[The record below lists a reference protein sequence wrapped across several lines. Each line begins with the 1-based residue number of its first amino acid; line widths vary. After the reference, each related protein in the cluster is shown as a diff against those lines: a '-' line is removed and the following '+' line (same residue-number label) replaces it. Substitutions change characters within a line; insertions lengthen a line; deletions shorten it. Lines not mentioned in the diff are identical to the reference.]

1 MDNREWLD
9 DLESLKQ
16 VAASNP
22 FIVPSGYFD
31 ELAQHITSRI
41 RLEEFKGSSGGFTI
55 PENYFEQLSS
65 NIQSR
70 VNIQAALNTDETGF
84 ITPENFFDEQAG
96 QIQSRI
102 AIEQYVNNEAETFNV
117 PENYF
122 EELNNNIQSRV
133 ALEEY
138 LNKQDEGFA
147 VPENYFDELSSNI
160 QSRIAVEELMNS
172 EAESFTVPENY
183 FDELSSNIQSRIA
196 VEELMNSETESF
208 TVPANYFEQL
218 SQNIL
223 NKTVNEAQAIEVE
236 ETDNVISFKQTVDKR
251 GVVRKMLASG
261 TFRYATAACFAV
273 LIGITVLLKG
283 NSVPDHNHSFLHE
296 QVSAVPVDEIKSYL
310 ELHSDASDTRT
321 LMDANQKSNSSNVDE
336 NLSDY
341 IDAN

>member
-1 MDNREWLD
+1 MKSDMDNREWLD
-9 DLESLKQ
+9 DFESLKQ
-16 VAASNP
+16 VGASNP
-22 FIVPSGYFD
+22 FIVPAGYFD

-41 RLEEFKGSSGGFTI
+41 RLEELKSSSEGFTI
-55 PENYFEQLSS
+55 PENYFEQLNS

-70 VNIQAALNTDETGF
+70 INIEAALGTEETGF
-84 ITPENFFDEQAG
+84 TTPENFFDEQAS

-102 AIEQYVNNEAETFNV
+102 AIEQYVNNEAESFNV

-133 ALEEY
+133 AIDEY
-138 LNKQDEGFA
+138 LNSQDEGFA
-147 VPENYFDELSSNI
+147 IPENYFDELGSNI
-160 QSRIAVEELMNS
+160 QSRIAVEELMNN
-172 EAESFTVPENY
+172 E
-183 FDELSSNIQSRIA
+183 DE
-196 VEELMNSETESF
+196 TF

-223 NKTVNEAQAIEVE
+223 NKTVNQVNEVEVE
-236 ETDNVISFKQTVDKR
+236 ETDNVINFKQAVDQR

-261 TFRYATAACFAV
+261 IFRYATAACFAV
-273 LIGITVLLKG
+273 LISITVLLK
-283 NSVPDHNHSFLHE
+283 SSSAPDHKHSFLHE

-321 LMDANQKSNSSNVDE
+321 LIDANQKRNSSNVDE

>member
-1 MDNREWLD
+1 MKSDMDNREWLD
-9 DLESLKQ
+9 DYKSLKQ
-16 VAASNP
+16 VSASNP
-22 FIVPSGYFD
+22 FLVPAGYFD

-41 RLEEFKGSSGGFTI
+41 RLEELKSSSEGFTI
-55 PENYFEQLSS
+55 PENYFEQLNS

-70 VNIQAALNTDETGF
+70 INIQAALGTEETGF
-84 ITPENFFDEQAG
+84 TTPENFFDEQAS

-102 AIEQYVNNEAETFNV
+102 AIEQYVNNDAESFSV

-122 EELNNNIQSRV
+122 EELDNNIQSRV
-133 ALEEY
+133 AIEEY
-138 LNKQDEGFA
+138 LDGQDEGFA
-147 VPENYFDELSSNI
+147 IPENYFDELSSNI
-160 QSRIAVEELMNS
+160 QSRIAVEELMNND
-172 EAESFTVPENY
+172 AET
-183 FDELSSNIQSRIA
+183 
-196 VEELMNSETESF
+196 F

-223 NKTVNEAQAIEVE
+223 NKTVNEVITVEVE
-236 ETDNVISFKQTVDKR
+236 ETDNVISFKQAVDKR
-251 GVVRKMLASG
+251 SIVRKMLASG

-296 QVSAVPVDEIKSYL
+296 QVSSVPVDEIKSYL

-321 LMDANQKSNSSNVDE
+321 LIDANQKSNSSNVDE

>member
-1 MDNREWLD
+1 MKSDMDNREWLD
-9 DLESLKQ
+9 DYKSLKQ
-16 VAASNP
+16 VGASNP
-22 FIVPSGYFD
+22 FLVPAGYFD

-41 RLEEFKGSSGGFTI
+41 RLEELKSSSEGFTI

-70 VNIQAALNTDETGF
+70 INIQAALGTEETGF
-84 ITPENFFDEQAG
+84 TTPENFFDEQAS

-102 AIEQYVNNEAETFNV
+102 AIEQYVNNDAESFSV

-122 EELNNNIQSRV
+122 GELDNNIQSRV
-133 ALEEY
+133 AIEEY
-138 LNKQDEGFA
+138 LDGQDEGFA

-160 QSRIAVEELMNS
+160 QSRIAVEELMNND
-172 EAESFTVPENY
+172 AETFT
-183 FDELSSNIQSRIA
+183 I
-196 VEELMNSETESF
+196 
-208 TVPANYFEQL
+208 PANYFEQL

-223 NKTVNEAQAIEVE
+223 NKTVNEVIGVEVE
-236 ETDNVISFKQTVDKR
+236 ETDNVISFKQAVDKR
-251 GVVRKMLASG
+251 SIVRKMLASG

-296 QVSAVPVDEIKSYL
+296 QVSSVPVDEIKSYL

>member
-1 MDNREWLD
+1 MKSDMDNREWLD
-9 DLESLKQ
+9 DLIALKQ
-16 VAASNP
+16 VSKINP
-22 FIVPSGYFD
+22 FLVPEGYFH

-41 RLEEFKGSSGGFTI
+41 RLEGIKKLI
-55 PENYFEQLSS
+55 RRVYYPENYFEQLSS

-70 VNIQAALNTDETGF
+70 INIESATEETGF
-84 ITPENFFDEQAG
+84 TTPENFFDGQAS

-102 AIEQYVNNEAETFNV
+102 AIEQYVNNEAESFNV

-122 EELNNNIQSRV
+122 EELNDNIQSRV
-133 ALEEY
+133 AIQQY
-138 LNKQDEGFA
+138 TDSQDESFA

-160 QSRIAVEELMNS
+160 QSRIAVEELMNN
-172 EAESFTVPENY
+172 EAET
-183 FDELSSNIQSRIA
+183 
-196 VEELMNSETESF
+196 F

-223 NKTVNEAQAIEVE
+223 NKTVNQADSIEVE
-236 ETDNVISFKQTVDKR
+236 ETDNVINFKQAVDQR

-261 TFRYATAACFAV
+261 IFRYATAACFAV
-273 LIGITVLLKG
+273 LISITVLLKG
-283 NSVPDHNHSFLHE
+283 NSTPDHNHSFLHE
-296 QVSAVPVDEIKSYL
+296 QVSTVPVDEIKSYL